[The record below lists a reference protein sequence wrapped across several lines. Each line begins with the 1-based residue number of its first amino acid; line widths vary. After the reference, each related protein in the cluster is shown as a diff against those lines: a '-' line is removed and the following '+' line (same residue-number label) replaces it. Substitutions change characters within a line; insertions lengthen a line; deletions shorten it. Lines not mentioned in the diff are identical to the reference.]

1 MAKGTIV
8 TQTTKQPFRFSAT
21 IPTAATGAKISDLIA
36 TAGIPAGAVVLWVK
50 ILGLLPDGSTSRA
63 IITVATPRIVS
74 GDYTTIAAT
83 DFTTH
88 GEGVAAG
95 VSYYEPSVGD
105 CFSYVRAPGGDT
117 AAVFVI
123 GWE

>member
-8 TQTTKQPFRFSAT
+8 TQTTKPPFRFSAT

-36 TAGIPAGAVVLWVK
+36 TAGIPATAKVLWFK
-50 ILGLLPDGSTSRA
+50 ILGLLPDGATSRA
-63 IITVATPRIVS
+63 ILTVATPRIVA
-74 GDYTTIAAT
+74 GEYTTIAAS

-88 GEGVAAG
+88 GEGVAVG
-95 VSYYEPSVGD
+95 TSYYEPAVGD

-117 AAVFVI
+117 AAVFVV